1 MILMAASKA
10 FVQSFGRYKKEDTE
24 HCEQACKEVE
34 RRRVLIRYNRYNCQ
48 QIYQEEKVTKMR
60 ILNWLLGKLNI
71 DALRFKITDD

>member
-1 MILMAASKA
+1 MRMMILVVASKA

-48 QIYQEEKVTKMR
+48 QIYQEEKSYKTEDFELASWEVEH
-60 ILNWLLGKLNI
+60 
-71 DALRFKITDD
+71 